1 MAAMLCLLYSGCL
14 SNGVAY
20 TLQIVAQKGM
30 NPTVASLIMSLE
42 SAVGAVAGWLILG
55 QVLTGR
61 EILGCVIMPRPSSW
75 RKFRRAGSKFPE
87 KPTDHLSDKTD
98 PSQN

>member
-1 MAAMLCLLYSGCL
+1 MRAEDLMAAMLCLLYSGCL

-61 EILGCVIMPRPSSW
+61 EILGCVIMAAAIVLAQIPESW
-75 RKFRRAGSKFPE
+75 LKISRKTHRFS
-87 KPTDHLSDKTD
+87 L
-98 PSQN
+98 Q